1 MSQSFTFVP
10 RSTNKDRR
18 STPRPTPTISLADF
32 IVKSGNDSGVAI
44 PDNSQKN
51 STFKF
56 REQPK
61 RKPKRKPEKKVSFEI
76 STPPSSKKI
85 KTVPPAPKKLKQ
97 PLDFNKS
104 TILKNRRTKP
114 PLHPNIAAVRNI
126 EDSLVMEKAV
136 MLRNTRRRM
145 ANTEKEIAQLKET
158 NEQIMGD
165 LCESCMENDL
175 WREAHKASEK
185 YIYQLEIVSKLYNSL
200 IQQAKL
206 ITSVN
211 KKPVIQF
218 SPDGF
223 VSIIGEDIN

>member
-18 STPRPTPTISLADF
+18 STRRPTPTPTISLADF
-32 IVKSGNDSGVAI
+32 IVKSGNDSGVTI
-44 PDNSQKN
+44 PDNSQKS

-56 REQPK
+56 RE
-61 RKPKRKPEKKVSFEI
+61 KPKRKPEKKVSFEI

-85 KTVPPAPKKLKQ
+85 KTVPPAPKKFKQ

-145 ANTEKEIAQLKET
+145 ANTEKEFAQLKET

-165 LCESCMENDL
+165 LCEVSEL
-175 WREAHKASEK
+175 WGS
-185 YIYQLEIVSKLYNSL
+185 
-200 IQQAKL
+200 
-206 ITSVN
+206 
-211 KKPVIQF
+211 
-218 SPDGF
+218 
-223 VSIIGEDIN
+223 